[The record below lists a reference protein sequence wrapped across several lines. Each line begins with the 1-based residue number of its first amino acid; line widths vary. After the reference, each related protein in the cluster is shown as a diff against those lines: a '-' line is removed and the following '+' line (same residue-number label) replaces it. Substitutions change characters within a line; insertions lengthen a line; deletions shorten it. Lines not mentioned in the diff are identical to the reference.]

1 MGHLALKGTAN
12 EPEVTLAAK
21 VDLAGGQ
28 KDFFA
33 LVVEEA
39 DCGHIGWSHLR
50 PEDNADADRG
60 QVGCKSS
67 PSQARPASAVNHKVT
82 VPARVGA
89 AIRRDGRYRH
99 GLVWLGTQN
108 PL

>member
-1 MGHLALKGTAN
+1 MGHLTLKGTAN
-12 EPEVTLAAK
+12 EPKVALATEM
-21 VDLAGGQ
+21 DLPCGQ
-28 KDFFA
+28 TDFLA

-39 DCGHIGWSHLR
+39 DCGHFGWSHLR

-60 QVGCKSS
+60 KVGCKSS
-67 PSQARPASAVNHKVT
+67 PSQARPAAAVNHKAT

-89 AIRRDGRYRH
+89 AIRRDGHFRH
-99 GLVWLGTQN
+99 GFVRRGTQN